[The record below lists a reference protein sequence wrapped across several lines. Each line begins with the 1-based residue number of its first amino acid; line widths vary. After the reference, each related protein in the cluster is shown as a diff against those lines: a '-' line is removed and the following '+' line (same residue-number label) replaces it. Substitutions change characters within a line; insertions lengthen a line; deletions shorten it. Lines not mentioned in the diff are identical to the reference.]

1 VLGLQNLAKSF
12 GQIKAVEGLSLELH
26 RGEIFGLLGPN
37 GAGKTTTV
45 NLAVGLLR
53 PDSGRATIAGEAPTA
68 SQTRKRIGVA
78 PQALAL
84 YDDLTGEENIAFFGR
99 LQGLSG
105 AELREKAKWALE
117 FVQLT
122 DRRQNRVSAF
132 SGGMKRRLNLA
143 VAVVHDPELLLL
155 DEPTAGVDPQSRH
168 AIFNNILE
176 LRKMGRTILYTTHYM
191 EEAQRL
197 CDRVGIMDQGRL
209 LALDTVD
216 GLIAAH
222 GGPDAVVAEWDWGEE
237 RIETPDPVEEL
248 AKLRGRGHLLRFRVE
263 RANLENVFLNLT
275 GKHLRD

>member
-1 VLGLQNLAKSF
+1 MLYLEDIRKSF
-12 GQIKAVEGLSLELH
+12 GQIRAVDGLSLELR

-45 NLAVGLLR
+45 NLAVGVLR
-53 PDSGRATIAGEAPTA
+53 PEAGRIEIEGESPLAA
-68 SQTRKRIGVA
+68 KARRRMGVA

-84 YDDLTGEENIAFFGR
+84 YDDLTGEENLTFFGR
-99 LQGLSG
+99 LQGLAG
-105 AELREKAKWALE
+105 ARLSDKVQWALD
-117 FVQLT
+117 FVQLSERRK
-122 DRRQNRVSAF
+122 DRVKTY

-143 VAVVHDPELLLL
+143 VAVTHEPDLLLL
-155 DEPTAGVDPQSRH
+155 DEPTAGVDPQSRN
-168 AIFNNILE
+168 ALFDNILS

-216 GLIAAH
+216 NLIAAH
-222 GGPDAVVAEWDWGEE
+222 GGSEVVVAQWDWGEE
-237 RIETPDPVEEL
+237 RIETQDPIEEL
-248 AKLRGRGHLLRFRVE
+248 AKLRVRGRLLRFRVE
-263 RANLENVFLNLT
+263 RPNLESVFLTLT

>member
-1 VLGLQNLAKSF
+1 MLCLQDIRKSF
-12 GQIKAVEGLSLELH
+12 GQIRAVDGLSLELR

-53 PDSGRATIAGEAPTA
+53 PDSGTAAIAGEAPA
-68 SQTRKRIGVA
+68 MAKARKRIGVA

-84 YDDLTGEENIAFFGR
+84 YDDLTGEENINFFGR
-99 LQGLSG
+99 LQGLGG
-105 AELREKAKWALE
+105 AELCDKVKWALD
-117 FVQLT
+117 FVQLA
-122 DRRQNRVSAF
+122 DRRQDRVSTY

-155 DEPTAGVDPQSRH
+155 DEPTVGVDPQSRH
-168 AIFNNILE
+168 AIFDNILE

-197 CDRVGIMDQGRL
+197 CDRVGIMDQGKL

-216 GLIAAH
+216 NLIAAH
-222 GGPDAVVAEWDWGEE
+222 GGSDAVVVEWDWGEE
-237 RIETPDPVEEL
+237 RIETRDPVEEL
-248 AKLRGRGHLLRFRVE
+248 AKLKARGRLLRFRVE
-263 RANLENVFLNLT
+263 RPNLETVFLSLT